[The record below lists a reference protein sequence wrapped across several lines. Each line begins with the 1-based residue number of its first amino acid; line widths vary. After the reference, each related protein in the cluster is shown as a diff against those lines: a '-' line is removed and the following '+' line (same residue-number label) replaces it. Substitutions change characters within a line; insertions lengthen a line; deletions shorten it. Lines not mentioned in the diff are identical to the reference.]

1 MSKGEY
7 KRSYEFMYAKLH
19 DCMFVYVPSIST
31 VFVAGDSMR
40 AKKEE
45 LLFLLYNTIVNSI

>member
-7 KRSYEFMYAKLH
+7 KRSYEFMYAELH

-45 LLFLLYNTIVNSI
+45 LLFLLYNTIVNRI